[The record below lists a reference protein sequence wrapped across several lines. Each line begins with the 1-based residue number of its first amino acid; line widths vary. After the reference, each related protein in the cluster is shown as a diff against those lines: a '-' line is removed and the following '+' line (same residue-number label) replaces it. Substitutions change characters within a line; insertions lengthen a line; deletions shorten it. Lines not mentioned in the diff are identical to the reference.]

1 MDPRPLLLTGF
12 EPFGGEAVNTS
23 QQLALALDGE
33 VLGGL
38 RVRAAVL
45 PCRFA
50 SSLNALDALI
60 RRHRPAC
67 VVALG
72 QAASRRALSFERVA
86 VNWVDAR
93 IPDNDGAQ
101 PVDVPVLPG
110 APPAR
115 FTTLPIKAQMVAAL
129 AAGTPVEMSLS
140 AGSFVC
146 NQVFFGL
153 QQRLRR
159 QPAVRSGFIHVPALG
174 EGADLAP
181 WLAGLRAALA
191 AWNAEEAHAAAGRV
205 D

>member
-1 MDPRPLLLTGF
+1 MHPRPLLLTGF

-33 VLGGL
+33 VLGGR

-50 SSLNALDALI
+50 SSLDALDALI

-86 VNWVDAR
+86 VNWIDAR
-93 IPDNDGAQ
+93 IPDNDGTQ

-110 APPAR
+110 APPAH
-115 FTTLPIKAQMVAAL
+115 FTTLPIKAQMAA
-129 AAGTPVEMSLS
+129 AQATGVPVEMSLS

-159 QPAVRSGFIHVPALG
+159 QPTVRSGFIHVPALG

-191 AWNAEEAHAAAGRV
+191 AWNAVEAHAAAGRV

>member
-1 MDPRPLLLTGF
+1 MPTRSLLLTGF

-33 VLGGL
+33 RLGGL
-38 RVRAAVL
+38 VVAAAIL

-50 SSLNALDALI
+50 SSLHALDALI
-60 RRHRPAC
+60 QQHRPAC

-72 QAASRRALSFERVA
+72 QAASRHALSFERVA
-86 VNWVDAR
+86 INWIDAR

-101 PVDVPVLPG
+101 PVDLPVLTG

-115 FTTLPIKAQMVAAL
+115 FTTLPIKAQMAAAK
-129 AAGTPVEMSLS
+129 AAGAPVEMSLS

-146 NQVFFGL
+146 NQVFFGM
-153 QQRLRR
+153 QHRLRR

-174 EGADLAP
+174 EGADLRP
-181 WLAGLRAALA
+181 WLAGLRAALS
-191 AWNAEEAHAAAGRV
+191 AWDADEAHAPAGRT

>member
-1 MDPRPLLLTGF
+1 MQARPLLLTGF

-33 VLGGL
+33 ALGGL
-38 RVRAAVL
+38 RVAAAVL

-50 SSLNALDALI
+50 SSLHALDALI
-60 RRHRPAC
+60 LEHRPAC
-67 VVALG
+67 VVSLG

-86 VNWVDAR
+86 INWVDAR

-101 PVDVPVLPG
+101 PVDVPVLAG

-115 FTTLPIKAQMVAAL
+115 FTTLPIKAQMAAAQ
-129 AAGTPVEMSLS
+129 AAGTPVEMSLT

-153 QQRLRR
+153 QHRLRR
-159 QPAVRSGFIHVPALG
+159 QTTVRSGFIHVPALG

-181 WLAGLRAALA
+181 WLDGLRAALS
-191 AWNAEEAHAAAGRV
+191 AWNADEAHLAAGRV

>member
-1 MDPRPLLLTGF
+1 MQRHTLLLTGF

-23 QQLALALDGE
+23 QDLALALHGE
-33 VLGGL
+33 RLGGL
-38 RVRAAVL
+38 TVVSAIL

-50 SSLNALDALI
+50 SSLSVLAALI
-60 RRHRPAC
+60 QAHRPAC

-86 VNWVDAR
+86 VNWIDAR

-101 PVDVPVLPG
+101 PVDVPVQAG
-110 APPAR
+110 APSAR
-115 FTTLPIKAQMVAAL
+115 FTTLPLKAQMAAAQ
-129 AAGTPVEMSLS
+129 AAGAPVELSLS

-159 QPAVRSGFIHVPALG
+159 QTGVRSGFIHVPALG
-174 EGADLAP
+174 AEAELSP
-181 WLAGLRAALA
+181 WLEGLRAALA
-191 AWNAEEAHAAAGRV
+191 VWQAPELHPAAGRI

>member
-1 MDPRPLLLTGF
+1 MEPRPLLLTGF
-12 EPFGGEAVNTS
+12 EPFGGESVNTS
-23 QQLALALDGE
+23 QQLALALHGAQ
-33 VLGGL
+33 LGGL
-38 RVRAAVL
+38 RVEAAVL

-50 SSLNALDALI
+50 SSLSALDALI
-60 RRHRPAC
+60 QQHRPVC

-86 VNWVDAR
+86 INWIDAR

-115 FTTLPIKAQMVAAL
+115 FTTLPIKAQMAAAQ

-159 QPAVRSGFIHVPALG
+159 QTTVRSGFIHVPALG
-174 EGADLAP
+174 QGADLAP